1 MQSYTWEGALTSLP
15 PLPVGPGLS
24 ESRSGKECGLPAA
37 KEMSPRGAAVGL
49 KSNFQLVALQD
60 LRSRPLSPG
69 EVVRS
74 GPAAPPPCGEISSLY
89 GTPRTGPEMLT
100 QSPEP
105 RAQGGSAD
113 LRQGRPETPSAPAT
127 GPWRPEEEAGPGI
140 GRSGDLRNLSP
151 ASVPPI
157 LVTTYLAW
165 GFSEPSLQ
173 NVSHKLPDAPLAE
186 CRRPLLGGQGSEWK

>member
-37 KEMSPRGAAVGL
+37 KEMSPVGAAVGL

-60 LRSRPLSPG
+60 LKSRPLSTG

-105 RAQGGSAD
+105 R
-113 LRQGRPETPSAPAT
+113 
-127 GPWRPEEEAGPGI
+127 EA
-140 GRSGDLRNLSP
+140 
-151 ASVPPI
+151 VQ
-157 LVTTYLAW
+157 T
-165 GFSEPSLQ
+165 
-173 NVSHKLPDAPLAE
+173 
-186 CRRPLLGGQGSEWK
+186 